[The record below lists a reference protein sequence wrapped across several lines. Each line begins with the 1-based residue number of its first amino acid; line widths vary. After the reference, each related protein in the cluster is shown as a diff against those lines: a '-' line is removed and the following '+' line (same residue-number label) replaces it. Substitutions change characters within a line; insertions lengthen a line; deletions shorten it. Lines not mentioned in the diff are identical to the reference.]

1 MGIVAKKIL
10 SNVTFG
16 PGILAWVNF
25 DCTRN
30 AAGVTDASNTA
41 RFIRG
46 SGNVEQVL
54 KTGTGVY
61 QIDFIRSLPK
71 VDPADPISENGYARF
86 VDSTAHHAF
95 IDQDSFPL
103 FASNTTVEFRTSL
116 NVVTN
121 PDYGFFMA
129 VGNSQG
135 KKYPI
140 KAWGQFA
147 GAASNGSA
155 VTYGSGFTNSIQR
168 ISSGLYECTFDYALP
183 PALSGYAIFAN
194 SYSYVSRIDT
204 TTPPAADKFRVEFFD
219 GAEVLRNQD
228 YNCVVAVAPEGT
240 QSDPTLPSGEIK
252 AWVAFDGNS
261 TENANCLYSGETLG
275 YNVSSVVR
283 TSVKG
288 VYAIN
293 FIKPLGPA
301 VQTNI
306 APHAIL
312 VNGYGDLEDTVITGG
327 GDVYATQLVQGEVT
341 SVPSLSVQFWSTQ
354 ASPTRRDPDVGY
366 VCVIQ

>member
-10 SNVTFG
+10 NGETLG

-30 AAGVTDASNTA
+30 AAGVTNADNSN

-46 SGNVEQVL
+46 GGNVKRVL
-54 KTGTGVY
+54 KIGSGVY
-61 QIDFIRSLPK
+61 QIDFITLLPT
-71 VDPADPISENGYARF
+71 VDPTDPIPKNGYARF
-86 VDSTAHHAF
+86 VDSTAYHAF
-95 IDQDSFPL
+95 INQDSFPII
-103 FASNTTVEFRTSL
+103 ASSTTVEFRNPL
-116 NVVTN
+116 KAVTN

-140 KAWGQFA
+140 KAWGQFE

-155 VTYGSGFTNSIQR
+155 VTYGSGFTNFIQR

-194 SYSYVSRIDT
+194 SYSYVSRIDLD
-204 TTPPAADKFRVEFFD
+204 TPPTTNKFRVEFFD
-219 GAEVLRNQD
+219 GDGFLRNQD

-240 QSDPTLPSGEIK
+240 QSDDTLPPGQIK

-261 TENANCLYSGETLG
+261 TKGANCLYSGTTLG
-275 YNVSSVVR
+275 YNISSVVR
-283 TSVKG
+283 TSVTG

-312 VNGYGDLEDTVITGG
+312 VNGFGDLLNAAITGG
-327 GDVYATQLVQGEVT
+327 GDVFATQLIQSGVT
-341 SVPSLSVQFWSTQ
+341 SVPSLSVEFLSMQ
-354 ASPTRRDPDVGY
+354 ATPTRRDPDVGY

>member
-10 SNVTFG
+10 SSVTYG

-30 AAGVTDASNTA
+30 AAGVTNADNSN

-46 SGNVEQVL
+46 GGNVERVL
-54 KTGTGVY
+54 KIGSGVY
-61 QIDFIRSLPK
+61 QIDFIRSLPT
-71 VDPADPISENGYARF
+71 VDPTDPVPENGYARF

-95 IDQDSFPL
+95 IDQDSLPII
-103 FASNTTVEFRTSL
+103 ASNTTVEFRTAL
-116 NVVTN
+116 NAVTN

-140 KAWGQFA
+140 KAWAQFV
-147 GAASNGSA
+147 GVASNGA
-155 VTYGSGFTNSIQR
+155 ATTYGSGFNSNIQR

-183 PALSGYAIFAN
+183 PALSGYAVFAN
-194 SYSYVSRIDT
+194 SETYVSRIDSS
-204 TTPPAADKFRVEFFD
+204 TPPTASKFRVEFYD
-219 GAEVLRNQD
+219 GAEVLQNQD

-240 QSDPTLPSGEIK
+240 QSDPTLPPGEIK
-252 AWVAFDGNS
+252 AWVAFEGNN
-261 TENANCLYSGETLG
+261 TQGANCLYLGSTLG
-275 YNVSSVVR
+275 YNVSSVIR

-301 VQTNI
+301 VQDNI

-312 VNGYGDLEDTVITGG
+312 VNGFGDLENAAITGG
-327 GDVYATQLVQGEVT
+327 GDVYATQLVQSGVT
-341 SVPSLSVQFWSTQ
+341 SVPSLSVEFLSMEAT
-354 ASPTRRDPDVGY
+354 PTRRDPDYGY